1 MSAVEDVRFAIKQV
15 DATTARM
22 ISESGHGVSS
32 SKAGKAVSDIH
43 KLVLNAKATG
53 VTKEVLIKD
62 TIDMGRR
69 MRDDAI
75 KDLTSS
81 KSIEFDSDTGRY
93 YALVKTGG
101 FEQ

>member
-1 MSAVEDVRFAIKQV
+1 
-15 DATTARM
+15 M
-22 ISESGHGVSS
+22 ISESGCRVSS
-32 SKAGKAVSDIH
+32 SKAGKAVADIH

-81 KSIEFDSDTGRY
+81 KSIEFDADTGRY

-101 FEQ
+101 FD